1 MEQHWYNCYTC
12 GLMWDRGCCRVCA
25 LLCHEGHDVGYSRF
39 SAFFCDCGAT
49 GTKDGGVLSSCR
61 CVKKTLLSTLKHR
74 QDEKKTPHRLLV
86 APQAQK
92 TALNREYPA
101 SGNRVQT
108 RSPLMDPQGLDN
120 ADYCSSTCTKVDYIL
135 IASNINP
142 LTLTNSLRSIAE
154 GVVKDQLPQKLFKMC
169 HALAGSIADSWNN
182 NGDSSWHRYRQTELV
197 TAYRYRCEDLR
208 LRSRVQLTASS
219 TVDFVPKEPFKDPL
233 MVRSANV
240 HNGKFLDGR
249 NNLTTKVVGKTSF
262 SRRMLLAADN
272 HARLYIAEQYR
283 VSFFPASSLLR
294 TMAFESYHDSAIE
307 KNIVGSS
314 KVDFIILGLKIP
326 KENDRH
332 VLVWGISDAVVL
344 IMNERSTRVE
354 SKVTLISTR
363 DDVPMSENDS
373 IIQTDWVPGTSGVSV
388 VVVVFF
394 FISC

>member
-1 MEQHWYNCYTC
+1 
-12 GLMWDRGCCRVCA
+12 
-25 LLCHEGHDVGYSRF
+25 
-39 SAFFCDCGAT
+39 
-49 GTKDGGVLSSCR
+49 
-61 CVKKTLLSTLKHR
+61 
-74 QDEKKTPHRLLV
+74 
-86 APQAQK
+86 
-92 TALNREYPA
+92 
-101 SGNRVQT
+101 
-108 RSPLMDPQGLDN
+108 
-120 ADYCSSTCTKVDYIL
+120 
-135 IASNINP
+135 
-142 LTLTNSLRSIAE
+142 
-154 GVVKDQLPQKLFKMC
+154 
-169 HALAGSIADSWNN
+169 
-182 NGDSSWHRYRQTELV
+182 
-197 TAYRYRCEDLR
+197 
-208 LRSRVQLTASS
+208 
-219 TVDFVPKEPFKDPL
+219 